1 MSANDLKSETVSHC
15 QHQVTELAAEVLQL
29 RQANESLQTRL
40 KAAEHLNIELQQ
52 TIDRLTEAEDSL
64 STLFELSTV
73 GFYFGRIDPPI
84 LITLPVEEQCEQLY
98 QNFRVMRANQ
108 AFADMYGVAHPDEV
122 VGMGNP
128 DCHVEASE
136 KNQAFFRGIIESEY
150 NFRNIE
156 TEEIDRDGQQ
166 HYFLNSGTKVIR
178 DGYYTGGWS
187 TQIDVTELRL
197 AQQALLQAQQD
208 RVADLARTNKA
219 LRNNLDRL
227 AAEPNLD
234 AFLGHVLTEIS
245 QQLNMHTAWLY
256 RYDPQHQTIQLNNWV
271 EQGIVQPRE
280 RFAEL
285 EDLAKPIAIVNT
297 PIWDRLNQTKY
308 PFAIAPDNA
317 AQFMFPGTENWQLQW
332 AEQHGIESGIN
343 ILLSLGNK
351 PLGLLGLL
359 SAQRSEFTSEELELA
374 QTLSQ
379 QATLAIQLTQLAAE
393 AQQAALFEERNRLA
407 GEIHDT
413 LAQTFTGI
421 SVQLELLK
429 YLLPDNSTEV
439 NSILDRI
446 GSLAQTGITEARRSV
461 WSIYPDSEDYAD
473 LAQKLADCLKNLTG
487 NTDLHTKI
495 EISGEPYPLSG
506 FLGTNLLRIGQEAIS
521 NSLKHAQ
528 ANELMIQLN
537 YSPDRVS
544 LCIKDNGIGFS
555 AQVQTQGFGLISIS
569 ERADRVGG
577 QLRIT
582 TQPEQ
587 GTEIFVQVN
596 L

>member
-1 MSANDLKSETVSHC
+1 MSANDLKPEIMSHC
-15 QHQVTELAAEVLQL
+15 QHQVADLEAEVLQL
-29 RQANESLQTRL
+29 RQVNKSLKIRL
-40 KAAEHLNIELQQ
+40 KAAEQLNAERQQ
-52 TIDRLTEAEDSL
+52 TIDRLTESEDSL
-64 STLFELSTV
+64 STLFDLSTV

-84 LITLPVEEQCEQLY
+84 SITLPVEEQYEQLY

-108 AFADMYGVAHPDEV
+108 AFADMYGVAHPDQV

-136 KNQAFFRGIIESEY
+136 KNKAFIRAIIESEY

-156 TEEIDRDGQQ
+156 TEEIDRHGQQ
-166 HYFLNSGTKVIR
+166 HYFLNSGTRVIR
-178 DGYYTGGWS
+178 DGYYTGGWA

-208 RVADLARTNKA
+208 RAADLARTNQA

-227 AAEPNLD
+227 AAEPNLN

-256 RYDPQHQTIQLNNWV
+256 LYDSQHQTIRLNNWV
-271 EQGIVQPRE
+271 EQGIVQPTE
-280 RFAEL
+280 CFAEL
-285 EDLAKPIAIVNT
+285 EDLAKPIEVANT

-308 PFAIAPDNA
+308 PFVITPDNTS
-317 AQFMFPGTENWQLQW
+317 QFAFSGTEDWQLQW
-332 AEQHGIESGIN
+332 VEQHGIASGIN
-343 ILLSLGNK
+343 ILLSLGDK

-359 SAQRSEFTSEELELA
+359 SDQRSEFTSEELELA

-379 QATLAIQLTQLAAE
+379 QATLAIQLTQLAAD

-429 YLLPDNSTEV
+429 YLLSHNSTEV
-439 NSILDRI
+439 NFILDRI
-446 GSLAQTGITEARRSV
+446 SSLAQTGITEARRSV
-461 WSIYPDSEDYAD
+461 WSVYADSKDYAD

-487 NTDLHTKI
+487 GTDLQTQI
-495 EISGEPYPLSG
+495 EITGEPYALSG
-506 FLGTNLLRIGQEAIS
+506 FLDINLLRIGQEAIA
-521 NSLKHAQ
+521 NSLKHSQ
-528 ANELMIQLN
+528 ASELMIQLN
-537 YSPDRVS
+537 YSPHQVS
-544 LCIKDNGIGFS
+544 LRVKDNGIGFS
-555 AQVQTQGFGLISIS
+555 AQVQNQGFGLISIS
-569 ERADRVGG
+569 ERADRIGG

-587 GTEIFVQVN
+587 GTEIFVQVH